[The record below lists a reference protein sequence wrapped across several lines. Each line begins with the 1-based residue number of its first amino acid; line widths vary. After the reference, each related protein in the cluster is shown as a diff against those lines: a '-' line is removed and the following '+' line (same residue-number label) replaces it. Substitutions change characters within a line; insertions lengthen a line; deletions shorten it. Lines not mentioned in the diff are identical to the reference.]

1 MPPIATLVLTSCVLC
16 VFGHVKRL
24 DRVAANLENLEYSRD
39 FSAQG
44 KLREFCATPGKNCNK
59 HSLVVCIMN
68 VLLFWRNKDIYIYIV
83 ILERQR
89 NFFSY
94 FVAGLA
100 ELIEIPVAA
109 A

>member
-1 MPPIATLVLTSCVLC
+1 MPPIAALVLTSCVLC

-24 DRVAANLENLEYSRD
+24 DRVAANLEYSRD

-68 VLLFWRNKDIYIYIV
+68 VLLFGKIKIYIYIYIYTTTV
-83 ILERQR
+83 
-89 NFFSY
+89 
-94 FVAGLA
+94 
-100 ELIEIPVAA
+100 
-109 A
+109 

>member
-1 MPPIATLVLTSCVLC
+1 MPPIATLVLTFCVLC
-16 VFGHVKRL
+16 VFGHIKRL
-24 DRVAANLENLEYSRD
+24 DRVAANLEYSRD

-44 KLREFCATPGKNCNK
+44 KLREFCATPGKNCSK
-59 HSLVVCIMN
+59 HSLVVCIMKL
-68 VLLFWRNKDIYIYIV
+68 LLFWRNKDIYIYIV